1 MVRLYPVRPAPQSA
15 DIQAERCAGCLHFVT
30 VEAEIPSAYRPGD
43 RDDFERLYAVAYPRV
58 RATLT
63 GILGD
68 PGAAEDCAQDAF
80 VRAFRAWSRWK
91 PDASAEAWVHRIA
104 VNVAISHGRRERLR
118 EILHRLGSPGAPPD
132 PAAMVE
138 RSDLVAALRSL
149 PPRQSAAIVLRHLH
163 GYSNREIGVALG
175 IPERTVASRLIAAR
189 RALRQRLGDQSIAE
203 GEYSAGLGGSFL

>member
-1 MVRLYPVRPAPQSA
+1 
-15 DIQAERCAGCLHFVT
+15 
-30 VEAEIPSAYRPGD
+30 VEAVPPSVYRPGD

-58 RATLT
+58 RATLI

-80 VRAFRAWSRWK
+80 VRAFRAWSRWT
-91 PDASAEAWVHRIA
+91 PDAPAEAWVHRIA
-104 VNVAISHGRRERLR
+104 VNVAITHARRERLR
-118 EILHRLGSPGAPPD
+118 EMLHRLGSPRVAPD
-132 PAAMVE
+132 QAATLE

-149 PPRQSAAIVLRHLH
+149 PPRQAAAIVLRHLH

-189 RALRQRLGDQSIAE
+189 RALRQRLGDQAMAE
-203 GEYSAGLGGSFL
+203 GEYSADLGGSFL

>member
-1 MVRLYPVRPAPQSA
+1 M
-15 DIQAERCAGCLHFVT
+15 
-30 VEAEIPSAYRPGD
+30 EAEIQSGYRPGD
-43 RDDFERLYAVAYPRV
+43 RGDFERLYAVAYPRV

-68 PGAAEDCAQDAF
+68 AGAAEDCAQDAF
-80 VRAFRAWSRWK
+80 VRALRAWPRWR
-91 PDASAEAWVHRIA
+91 PDAPAEAWVHRIA

-118 EILHRLGSPGAPPD
+118 DMLHRLSSVRVAPD
-132 PAAMVE
+132 PAAIVE

-175 IPERTVASRLIAAR
+175 VPERTVASRLIAAR
-189 RALRQRLGDQSIAE
+189 KALRRQLAE
-203 GEYSAGLGGSFL
+203 QAVTDGEYLPELGGSFL